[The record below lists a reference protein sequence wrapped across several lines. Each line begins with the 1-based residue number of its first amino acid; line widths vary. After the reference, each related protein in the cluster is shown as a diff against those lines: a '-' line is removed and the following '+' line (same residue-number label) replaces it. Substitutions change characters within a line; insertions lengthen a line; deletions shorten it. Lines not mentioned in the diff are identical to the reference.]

1 MYFGYFF
8 YFLDVLHYCNIDL
21 HCKNHMDY
29 KMQKL
34 SNLTSSLPF
43 NIARLVSSQK
53 SNNKNTWRSMM
64 AMTLGLSLAALTGCT
79 EKPTA
84 ETEEVKG
91 SAKEAKTLAIT
102 QIVEHPSLDEIR
114 RGIIEELAANDYVE
128 GKNLTVNFQSAQ
140 GNTATA
146 GQIAKQFVGD
156 APDAIIAIST
166 PSAQTLA
173 AATNTI
179 PLIYTAI
186 SDPVAAKLI
195 NENNIPTQPN
205 ITGLSSQLPIEPP
218 LDLIQKIVPNAKTIG
233 YVYSP
238 GEANSV
244 TVLKQLQQA
253 APARG
258 LKILEVTANR
268 PTDVAMAT
276 RSLQGRVD
284 VIYTSLDNNVI
295 SAFEAMASAANEMK
309 IPVITSDEF
318 SVRRGATAALGVN
331 DYDFGRVTGKMVY
344 RVLNGEA
351 ITDIKP
357 EIMNKLTL
365 YVSPQHAKMQGV
377 TLDSS
382 IIADGINVDETEP
395 SNKAK

>member
-1 MYFGYFF
+1 MDSHMYKQSSLRSKTASSKSFST
-8 YFLDVLHYCNIDL
+8 LE
-21 HCKNHMDY
+21 
-29 KMQKL
+29 
-34 SNLTSSLPF
+34 SNLF
-43 NIARLVSSQK
+43 FD
-53 SNNKNTWRSMM
+53 SNTERKKVWRTVT
-64 AMTLGLSLAALTGCT
+64 AMTLGLGLAALSGCSD
-79 EKPTA
+79 KPDTA
-84 ETEEVKG
+84 ADGAAASKD
-91 SAKEAKTLAIT
+91 AKTIAIT

-114 RGIIEELAANDYVE
+114 RGIIEELATHDYIKDE
-128 GKNLTVNFQSAQ
+128 NLTVNFQSAQ

-146 GQIAKQFVGD
+146 GQIAKQFAGD
-156 APDAIIAIST
+156 MPDAIIAIST
-166 PSAQTLA
+166 PSAQTVA
-173 AATNTI
+173 ASTTTVPI
-179 PLIYTAI
+179 IYTAI

-195 NENNIPTQPN
+195 NENNIPTQAN

-218 LDLIQKIVPNAKTIG
+218 LDLIQKIVPDAKTIG

-276 RSLQGRVD
+276 RSLQGRAD

-295 SAFEAMASAANEMK
+295 SAFEAMANAANEMK

-357 EIMNKLTL
+357 EVMNDLTL
-365 YVSPQHAKMQGV
+365 YVSPSHAKQQGI
-377 TLDSS
+377 TLEPSV
-382 IIADGINVDETEP
+382 IADAINVDETKP
-395 SNKAK
+395 SNEAK

>member
-1 MYFGYFF
+1 
-8 YFLDVLHYCNIDL
+8 
-21 HCKNHMDY
+21 MDY
-29 KMQKL
+29 QMQKQSNSL
-34 SNLTSSLPF
+34 SFMTSVKPVSIF
-43 NIARLVSSQK
+43 NSTVKNK
-53 SNNKNTWRSMM
+53 SVWRSMM
-64 AMTLGLSLAALTGCT
+64 AMTLGVGLATLSGCT
-79 EKPTA
+79 DKPA
-84 ETEEVKG
+84 PETD
-91 SAKEAKTLAIT
+91 SNAATTKEAKTVAIT

-146 GQIAKQFVGD
+146 GQIAKQFAGD
-156 APDAIIAIST
+156 MPDAIIAIST
-166 PSAQTLA
+166 PSAQTIA
-173 AATNTI
+173 ASTTTI
-179 PLIYTAI
+179 PIIYTAI

-195 NENNIPTQPN
+195 NENNIPTQAN

-276 RSLQGRVD
+276 RSLQGRAD

-309 IPVITSDEF
+309 IPIITSDEF

-365 YVSPQHAKMQGV
+365 YVSPKNAKQQGI

-382 IIADGINVDETEP
+382 VIADGINVDETKP
-395 SNKAK
+395 SNAAK

>member
-1 MYFGYFF
+1 
-8 YFLDVLHYCNIDL
+8 
-21 HCKNHMDY
+21 
-29 KMQKL
+29 MQ
-34 SNLTSSLPF
+34 SNYSSSLPYRSAAATL
-43 NIARLVSSQK
+43 NAQPK
-53 SNNKNTWRSMM
+53 SNKVWQGLLALGM
-64 AMTLGLSLAALTGCT
+64 GLSLAALSGCSDADQAQQ
-79 EKPTA
+79 EPVA
-84 ETEEVKG
+84 DAP
-91 SAKEAKTLAIT
+91 AKEAKTIAIT

-114 RGIIEELAANDYVE
+114 RGITEELAANDYVE

-146 GQIAKQFVGD
+146 GQIAKQFAGD
-156 APDAIIAIST
+156 MPDAIVAIST
-166 PSAQTLA
+166 PSAQTVVA
-173 AATNTI
+173 STKNI
-179 PLIYTAI
+179 PVIYTAI
-186 SDPVAAKLI
+186 SDPLAAKLI
-195 NENNIPTQPN
+195 NENNVPTQPN
-205 ITGLSSQLPIEPP
+205 VTGLSSQLPIEPP
-218 LDLIQKIVPNAKTIG
+218 LDLIQKIVPQAKTIG

-244 TVLKQLQQA
+244 TVLKQLQAA

-268 PTDVAMAT
+268 PNDVAMAT

-295 SAFEAMASAANEMK
+295 SAFEAMAGTANEMK

-357 EIMNKLTL
+357 EVMNKLTL
-365 YVSPQHAKMQGV
+365 YVSPKHAQQQGV
-377 TLDSS
+377 SLDPS
-382 IIADGINVDETEP
+382 ILKGAVNVDETKPSTEP
-395 SNKAK
+395 NK